1 MTSRQGLVTCV
12 KRDHRG
18 EEAHVVISDLKNV
31 KIKIPWAQAQQ
42 YLIGKAPSESAI
54 PYPSSFQHYQCQ
66 IGTLSWCDIN
76 IRQYE
81 C

>member
-1 MTSRQGLVTCV
+1 MTCV

-42 YLIGKAPSESAI
+42 YLIGKCPSESHLYRV
-54 PYPSSFQHYQCQ
+54 PGNLVHTHYHVMH
-66 IGTLSWCDIN
+66 
-76 IRQYE
+76 
-81 C
+81 